1 MPFTL
6 AHPAAV
12 LLVRGTPLPVSAM
25 IAGSMAPD
33 APMFVKARG
42 AYDFTHSLAGVFT
55 VDLALSVVGVA
66 LWFALIR
73 DPLLD
78 LMPAVVRE
86 RMPATARY
94 TRRQWLLVAPAA
106 VVGSLTHVAW
116 DSFTHNGRWGARHV
130 TWLHQLHHG
139 HSGAEWAQYGCS
151 VVGLLIVAAWAFVW
165 VGRQQR
171 IPRPATVRWLGVR
184 ALTVVLVLTITS
196 GLAAALTTGPPGI
209 GPALGQAA
217 VVGTIIGVFAIL
229 VVAGLWQAHVRRR
242 RSPGRPSPPPTR
254 L

>member
-25 IAGSMAPD
+25 VAGSMAPD
-33 APMFVKARG
+33 APMFVKDRG
-42 AYDFTHSLAGVFT
+42 GYDFTHSLAGVFT
-55 VDLALSVVGVA
+55 VDLALSVLGVA
-66 LWFALIR
+66 VWFALIR

-86 RMPATARY
+86 RLPATARY
-94 TRRQWLLVAPAA
+94 TRSQWLLAVPAV

-151 VVGLLIVAAWAFVW
+151 VLGLLVVAAWAVIT
-165 VGRQQR
+165 VARLPR
-171 IPRPATVRWLGVR
+171 VPRPATVSWLGVR
-184 ALTVVLVLTITS
+184 ALTVVLVLTVAS
-196 GLAAALTTGPPGI
+196 GTAAALTARSPGL
-209 GPALGQAA
+209 GAALGQAA
-217 VVGTIIGVFAIL
+217 VVGTIIGVFGIL
-229 VVAGLWQAHVRRR
+229 VAAGLWQAQVSRRR
-242 RSPGRPSPPPTR
+242 TSVAGDRADLR
-254 L
+254 